1 MESKIY
7 REVCDCRDHGYTFTH
22 YSQQDELERELE
34 RLREKL
40 ARSQRK
46 ASKNSTEPPTQSPVV
61 GNDKLRSV
69 GTAASTQDVCEICE
83 RPGHDIFSCDLLK
96 DGVPSTTLSNA
107 TALEELFC
115 EDCEG
120 RGHTAVNCP
129 HSLDVF

>member
-1 MESKIY
+1 M
-7 REVCDCRDHGYTFTH
+7 YTHFF
-22 YSQQDELERELE
+22 QQDELERELE

-40 ARSQRK
+40 ARSQK
-46 ASKNSTEPPTQSPVV
+46 KSSKNSTEPPAQSPVTAD
-61 GNDKLRSV
+61 DKLRSA
-69 GTAASTQDVCEICE
+69 GAAVNTQDVCEICE

-96 DGVPSTTLSNA
+96 DGMPSAN
-107 TALEELFC
+107 TAAEELFC